1 MKLNPQQAP
10 LCGDRVLTIQLCHEE
25 LQGDQAQADF
35 YLLFSGSTQRH
46 LTSTCRSGPDT
57 LQAICPSHDRCEP
70 VQVTLFALRLGH
82 PAALVAQASFSFTQD
97 LAFNKEQFPVNPAGQ
112 AGGQVGAP
120 LLAKPHVPLR
130 EHEWLDEGRTI
141 ASCRTDLPE
150 SCSVPGCHLNTG
162 SDPIPQE
169 TVPHTAPRPK
179 SPPWQPADHEAPGLA
194 NEQAPPP
201 LSLVETG
208 DQGQPQ
214 HLLIQAE
221 AAGAHPEAS
230 SLPGPGGWAV
240 RHHPGLNTYTLTG
253 AAVPGDTPLGL
264 QEDVDQLT
272 QIINRGGSSFR
283 PQSELPGATHEC
295 VTSAGVAAHDCG
307 SGVTEQESFSE
318 DLCGEHRQ
326 GGQLLRQVEG
336 SEQSEPPSC
345 NGGSDVE
352 ACPCLHGGVD
362 CGAQE
367 EKEVGAAPVC
377 CTESRNESA
386 DSRDAALALEV
397 GPGPAFSELSW
408 GSRQEETDTN
418 LGTIRVPQGG
428 LGGADIS
435 SQEAARTAERAGAK
449 SPHDNEKSVLGES
462 TIATDMGHSHSQEN
476 PGTSHD
482 DFEKVSRD
490 AEQIEEIKKETTTT
504 ADLQE
509 EEEGEMEGTNVAEV
523 DRTTRDPSDLSASQ
537 LGGRDSEGAAVR
549 AEQSCPSTVTEAD
562 LELGT
567 SYCEQSQETAAVDY
581 AEADGSDDR
590 TLNNKQSTEQST
602 EAESVRSDCGEL
614 GLETQEPCKLDC
626 AAELTP
632 ETMAESAEVKKENCD
647 RDENTTSCGSD
658 LEARYRDQLVASNR
672 MELPLPAEDMA
683 CLDQNGCEIST
694 PDPASEN
701 GDMLSKVNEPTEN
714 DFSSPVEAESVVVNS
729 DDMGSI
735 IAGDLSQD
743 SAQHPHISEDHT
755 LEIGI
760 EGKNPEVTATQEGGP
775 TEAGETNGIVPLLSV
790 PFSNEEEALNSVIG
804 STAVEEDRSEICGEV
819 TSSQE
824 YSPEEEMEDKG
835 SCTAANNIDVKSESS
850 LSSDVED
857 IGGNI
862 SDVALGKDISNE
874 VMSTEEMVHPEVIDV
889 SQPLEKSKTTVHL
902 EPEVPPKQDLEV
914 QSSLVKKSDSEV
926 LCNEKPPESSV
937 EDAQPAPSHDH
948 PGKDIGSQKEQ
959 KDTDRCE
966 VIRETLEPEP
976 ESSVTHKTLTS
987 ADQQVV
993 GGGLLPENDQ
1003 TDAHKHSVSESCVDT
1018 PSVPDGS
1025 PVVSEASI
1033 PHGDICV
1040 NGEESDTA
1048 GRSVATGSTSE
1059 DTAEVEPLT
1068 SISVLE
1074 KVSEQKDP
1082 ESPIGEVVTPPVN
1095 ELPVPAGSIEQVSK
1109 LTASDSLGLRSPLD
1123 RGSSPSAEAEHV
1135 QVAEMMGKV
1144 SEEEPRNTSG
1154 QETVDSGDAPT
1165 AAAAGEAAT
1174 CEKDSSS
1181 GVRMDDVGTVGTLQI
1196 HYMGEDLD
1204 LFKTEATTLGEC
1216 SGKDDMSKIHRERD
1230 TYPSVNCCSEP
1241 SVLERKQSSASP
1253 ESPESLT
1260 PRSTGSSLSTPLRDS
1275 GSDADGLSCTDPG
1288 DDALFQKGDGT
1299 PTGDSSSEVWAS
1311 CSSTDDTA
1319 STGAP
1324 GSAPP
1329 GEGGGKAGGA
1339 GGAEAEEEAKDRLT
1353 EVPARAIILRSSV
1366 RSLSPPRRHSWGP
1379 GKNAAGEA
1387 ELSPRS
1393 YSLEGLTADGDAK
1406 EPLPQV
1412 SPPRD
1417 PGTSSQLDSEDRGSL
1432 ISLTEEEQECY
1443 LGDCSSLDSQ
1453 NSMGIRPAMQSGT
1466 SMTLPLTK
1474 SVSMLAISQKDL
1486 DEMGQIRKRRHV
1498 IFSFS
1503 ISPVLPKSKTLFS
1516 IGSSSSDEEESKS
1529 MRSSSR
1535 TLGSFSNSISEE
1547 DPGPLRS
1554 YTEGK
1559 SGTKVSRTFSY
1570 LKSKMYRKSKEK
1582 DKDKNK
1588 EKDKEVKE
1596 KEKKT
1601 LNGHV
1606 FSTVNSPFA
1615 QCHQCSKPIGM
1626 KDAFSCSNCTAH
1638 VHKGCRESLPT
1649 CTKVKMKLQKQQ
1661 CTVPDAAPVQT
1672 VTMRQK
1678 TTPVRE
1684 RPRSAILIPE
1694 DASIGVAPRRPVS
1707 IMPFHT
1713 SNLSKSISIS
1723 NIPSPVLDDMPL
1735 KGQRYLSQSTDSLH
1749 KTSKVN
1755 ESMESLADEGTE
1767 MMDSQL
1773 LGEFEADAKELE
1785 ADSWSFTVD
1794 KKYLKHLKKDVIKRQ
1809 DVIYELVQTE
1819 MHHLRTLKIMAE
1831 VYGKGLQKEV
1841 LLETQMVEK
1850 IFPAMEDLLELHT
1863 QLLGRLLERKRQSQR
1878 EGREGG
1884 FLIHKVGDILLDQ
1897 FAGENAEHMKKV
1909 YGKFCSRHSEGVNF
1923 YKELLAKDKRF
1934 QAFIKKK
1941 MSSTIV
1947 RRLSIP
1953 ECILLVTQRITK
1965 YPVLL
1970 QRILQHT
1977 KESEEDHKEVEE
1989 SLRLVKEVIAAV
2001 DSKVHKH
2008 ERKRRLQEVHGR
2020 VDGRSITR
2028 MKSGQMFAR
2037 EDLVRGRSLLRDGPL
2052 QLKTSAGRLKDVQAL
2067 LLSDVLVFLQ
2077 EKDQKYIFAL
2087 LDQRSTVISLQKL
2100 IVREVANEE
2109 RAFFVITAGIE
2120 QPEMVEVH
2128 ANSREERN
2136 TWMHFIQEAM
2146 HSVGKD
2152 EDEGIP
2158 SENEED
2164 RRQLETKAKEMRDL
2178 LKKTDEQIIA
2188 LLEEKVKV
2196 FRDMCNCSKNEENPA
2211 RASAMFHTGA
2221 DDSLKGDHIM
2231 QDTLKEVERLQ
2242 SLLNVDLS
2250 GGGGLSCLPR
2260 RAETF
2265 SGFDSHQM
2273 ASKHGEP
2280 GEDSAELRRT
2290 ESDSVLKKGGDI
2302 SLALILKKNS
2312 EVLHSVTK
2320 IHELLN
2326 TLQAV
2331 VVQQDTLIEDQRQ
2344 ALSERPPAVRVPSR
2358 PSSLLEQEKQRSL
2371 EKQRQE
2377 AAELQKQQAAH
2388 AEERRRRER
2397 LWRMREQELAER
2409 EASLQ
2414 VQEEEACRQ
2423 ERELQESRREL
2434 LERKEEYQRD
2444 LERLRDA
2451 QRKMD
2456 RDRMEME
2463 KIEQEQRKERTP
2475 SSTSEDS
2482 LKLQGSSLDK
2492 EPGDCELSSSP
2503 GKDSMMMRM
2512 GSKRKGRSLNPFALN
2527 SSHKAQAPEAQPQ
2540 LTGRLLQLAKTKEKK
2555 EKKKKKVKEQ
2565 LSQPGEPALPQE
2577 PHVDGEIYFC

>member
-10 LCGDRVLTIQLCHEE
+10 LCGECVLTVQLCRDE
-25 LQGDQAQADF
+25 LQGDRAQSDF
-35 YLLFSGSTQRH
+35 YLLFRGSTQRH
-46 LTSTCRSGPDT
+46 LASTRRISPDT
-57 LQAICPSHDRCEP
+57 LQAVCPSHDRCEP

-82 PAALVAQASFSFTQD
+82 PAALVAQAGFSFTQD
-97 LAFNKEQFPVNPAGQ
+97 LAFNKEQLPVNRA
-112 AGGQVGAP
+112 GQVGAP
-120 LLAKPHVPLR
+120 LLAEPHVPLQ
-130 EHEWLDEGRTI
+130 EHEWPDEGLTVTSR
-141 ASCRTDLPE
+141 RTDQPE
-150 SCSVPGCHLNTG
+150 SCSVPSCHLDIG
-162 SDPIPQE
+162 ADPTPQE
-169 TVPHTAPRPK
+169 TVLHTAPWPDF
-179 SPPWQPADHEAPGLA
+179 PPRQPADHEAPGLA
-194 NEQAPPP
+194 NEQAAPP
-201 LSLVETG
+201 LSLAETG
-208 DQGQPQ
+208 DRGQPQ

-221 AAGAHPEAS
+221 AAGPHPEAPL
-230 SLPGPGGWAV
+230 LPSPGGRAV
-240 RHHPGLNTYTLTG
+240 QHHPGLNTYTLTV
-253 AAVPGDTPLGL
+253 ATDQGDTPLGL

-272 QIINRGGSSFR
+272 QIINQGGPSFR

-307 SGVTEQESFSE
+307 SSVTEQKSISE
-318 DLCGEHRQ
+318 DFSGEHRQ
-326 GGQLLRQVEG
+326 GAQLLRQ

-345 NGGSDVE
+345 SGGSDVE
-352 ACPCLHGGVD
+352 ADPCLHHGVD

-377 CTESRNESA
+377 FTESRNESA

-397 GPGPAFSELSW
+397 GPDPAFSELSW

-418 LGTIRVPQGG
+418 LGTIRVLQGR

-435 SQEAARTAERAGAK
+435 SQEAVRTAERAGAK
-449 SPHDNEKSVLGES
+449 PPHDNEKSVLGES
-462 TIATDMGHSHSQEN
+462 TISTDMGHSHSQEN

-482 DFEKVSRD
+482 DSEKVSRD
-490 AEQIEEIKKETTTT
+490 PAQIDVIMKETTTT
-504 ADLQE
+504 SDLQE
-509 EEEGEMEGTNVAEV
+509 GEEGEMEATSVAEA
-523 DRTTRDPSDLSASQ
+523 DRPTRDHSDLSASQ
-537 LGGRDSEGAAVR
+537 WGGQDFEGAVAR
-549 AEQSCPSTVTEAD
+549 AEHPCPSTISEAD

-567 SYCEQSQETAAVDY
+567 SLCEQSQETAAVDY
-581 AEADGSDDR
+581 AEADGSDGL
-590 TLNNKQSTEQST
+590 TLNNKQPT
-602 EAESVRSDCGEL
+602 EAESVQNDCGEL
-614 GLETQEPCKLDC
+614 DLETQEPCKLDC
-626 AAELTP
+626 ASELTP

-647 RDENTTSCGSD
+647 QDENAASCGSE
-658 LEARYRDQLVASNR
+658 LEAQFCDSLEASIP
-672 MELPLPAEDMA
+672 MELSLPAEY
-683 CLDQNGCEIST
+683 QNCCEIST

-701 GDMLSKVNEPTEN
+701 GDVLSKVNEPTEN
-714 DFSSPVEAESVVVNS
+714 DFPNAIEAESLIENS
-729 DDMGSI
+729 DDMTSVI
-735 IAGDLSQD
+735 LGDLSQD
-743 SAQHPHISEDHT
+743 STQHPHNTEEHT
-755 LEIGI
+755 LEIGMENTLS
-760 EGKNPEVTATQEGGP
+760 EGKDPEVTATQEGGP
-775 TEAGETNGIVPLLSV
+775 TEVGETNGIVPLLSV

-804 STAVEEDRSEICGEV
+804 PTTVEEDRSAMCGEV
-819 TSSQE
+819 TSAQE
-824 YSPEEEMEDKG
+824 YSLEGEMEDNG
-835 SCTAANNIDVKSESS
+835 RSTAANSIDVKSESS
-850 LSSDVED
+850 LSSDLED

-862 SDVALGKDISNE
+862 GDVALGKNISNE
-874 VMSTEEMVHPEVIDV
+874 VISTEETVHPAVTDV
-889 SQPLEKSKTTVHL
+889 SKPLEESKTVVHL
-902 EPEVPPKQDLEV
+902 EPEVPPKQDLEG
-914 QSSLVKKSDSEV
+914 QLLPDSEV

-937 EDAQPAPSHDH
+937 EDVQAAPSHDH
-948 PGKDIGSQKEQ
+948 PGTDIGSQKEQ

-966 VIRETLEPEP
+966 VIQETQETEP
-976 ESSVTHKTLTS
+976 ESSVTQKPLTS

-993 GGGLLPENDQ
+993 GEGLLLPENDQ
-1003 TDAHKHSVSESCVDT
+1003 TDGHEHSTSHST
-1018 PSVPDGS
+1018 PDGS
-1025 PVVSEASI
+1025 PVVSEESI
-1033 PHGDICV
+1033 PHEEICV

-1048 GRSVATGSTSE
+1048 GSSVATGSANE
-1059 DTAEVEPLT
+1059 DTAEVELLT
-1068 SISVLE
+1068 SNSVLE

-1082 ESPIGEVVTPPVN
+1082 ESPIGEVVTRRN
-1095 ELPVPAGSIEQVSK
+1095 ELAVPAGSMEQVSE
-1109 LTASDSLGLRSPLD
+1109 LTAPDSLGLRSPLD
-1123 RGSSPSAEAEHV
+1123 RGSSPIAEAEHV

-1144 SEEEPRNTSG
+1144 SEEEPSNTSG
-1154 QETVDSGDAPT
+1154 QETVGSGEVPT
-1165 AAAAGEAAT
+1165 AAAAGEAAAS
-1174 CEKDSSS
+1174 EKDSSS
-1181 GVRMDDVGTVGTLQI
+1181 SVRMDDVGAVG
-1196 HYMGEDLD
+1196 
-1204 LFKTEATTLGEC
+1204 
-1216 SGKDDMSKIHRERD
+1216 IHRERD
-1230 TYPSVNCCSEP
+1230 TFPSVNCCSEP
-1241 SVLERKQSSASP
+1241 NVLERKQSSASP

-1260 PRSTGSSLSTPLRDS
+1260 PRSTGSSLSMPQRDS
-1275 GSDADGLSCTDPG
+1275 GSDADCLSCTDPG
-1288 DDALFQKGDGT
+1288 DDVLFRKGDGT
-1299 PTGDSSSEVWAS
+1299 ATGDSSSEVWAS

-1319 STGAP
+1319 STGTP
-1324 GSAPP
+1324 GSVREHRARNATFGSDEGRPP
-1329 GEGGGKAGGA
+1329 GEAGGKAGGV

-1353 EVPARAIILRSSV
+1353 EVPARATILRSSV
-1366 RSLSPPRRHSWGP
+1366 RSLSPLRRHSWGP
-1379 GKNAAGEA
+1379 GKNAVGEA
-1387 ELSPRS
+1387 ELSPRSTLRRPEDRKPSFHRRS

-1432 ISLTEEEQECY
+1432 VSLTEEEQESY

-1453 NSMGIRPAMQSGT
+1453 NSMRIRPVMQSGS

-1486 DEMGQIRKRRHV
+1486 DG
-1498 IFSFS
+1498 
-1503 ISPVLPKSKTLFS
+1503 
-1516 IGSSSSDEEESKS
+1516 

-1601 LNGHV
+1601 LNGHL
-1606 FSTVNSPFA
+1606 FSTVTSPFA

-1661 CTVPDAAPVQT
+1661 CTVLDAAPVQT

-1694 DASIGVAPRRPVS
+1694 DASMGVAPRRPVS

-1713 SNLSKSISIS
+1713 SNLSKSVSIS

-1735 KGQRYLSQSTDSLH
+1735 KVQRYLSQSTDSLH

-1841 LLETQMVEK
+1841 LLATQMVEK

-1863 QLLGRLLERKRQSQR
+1863 QLLGRLLERKRKSQK

-1897 FAGENAEHMKKV
+1897 FAGKNAEHMKKV

-1923 YKELLAKDKRF
+1923 YKGLLAKDKRF

-1989 SLRLVKEVIAAV
+1989 ALRLVKEVIAAV
-2001 DSKVHKH
+2001 DGKVHKH

-2052 QLKTSAGRLKDVQAL
+2052 QLKTSAGRLKDVLAL

-2128 ANSREERN
+2128 ANSKEERN

-2196 FRDMCNCSKNEENPA
+2196 FRDLCNCSKNDENPT
-2211 RASAMFHTGA
+2211 RAAAMFHTGA

-2273 ASKHGEP
+2273 ASKHGDP

-2290 ESDSVLKKGGDI
+2290 ESDGVLKKGGDI

-2312 EVLHSVTK
+2312 EVLHSVTR

-2397 LWRMREQELAER
+2397 QWKMREQELAER

-2414 VQEEEACRQ
+2414 VQEEEAGRQ
-2423 ERELQESRREL
+2423 ERELEESRREL

-2451 QRKMD
+2451 QRKLD
-2456 RDRMEME
+2456 RERMEME

-2482 LKLQGSSLDK
+2482 LKLQSPSLDRD
-2492 EPGDCELSSSP
+2492 PGDCELSSSP

-2565 LSQPGEPALPQE
+2565 LSQPGEPLLTQE

>member
-1 MKLNPQQAP
+1 MYERHKRRYS
-10 LCGDRVLTIQLCHEE
+10 LCARG
-25 LQGDQAQADF
+25 
-35 YLLFSGSTQRH
+35 
-46 LTSTCRSGPDT
+46 
-57 LQAICPSHDRCEP
+57 EP
-70 VQVTLFALRLGH
+70 AVDV
-82 PAALVAQASFSFTQD
+82 
-97 LAFNKEQFPVNPAGQ
+97 
-112 AGGQVGAP
+112 
-120 LLAKPHVPLR
+120 
-130 EHEWLDEGRTI
+130 
-141 ASCRTDLPE
+141 
-150 SCSVPGCHLNTG
+150 
-162 SDPIPQE
+162 
-169 TVPHTAPRPK
+169 
-179 SPPWQPADHEAPGLA
+179 
-194 NEQAPPP
+194 
-201 LSLVETG
+201 
-208 DQGQPQ
+208 
-214 HLLIQAE
+214 LLI
-221 AAGAHPEAS
+221 
-230 SLPGPGGWAV
+230 
-240 RHHPGLNTYTLTG
+240 
-253 AAVPGDTPLGL
+253 
-264 QEDVDQLT
+264 
-272 QIINRGGSSFR
+272 
-283 PQSELPGATHEC
+283 
-295 VTSAGVAAHDCG
+295 
-307 SGVTEQESFSE
+307 
-318 DLCGEHRQ
+318 
-326 GGQLLRQVEG
+326 
-336 SEQSEPPSC
+336 
-345 NGGSDVE
+345 
-352 ACPCLHGGVD
+352 
-362 CGAQE
+362 
-367 EKEVGAAPVC
+367 
-377 CTESRNESA
+377 
-386 DSRDAALALEV
+386 
-397 GPGPAFSELSW
+397 
-408 GSRQEETDTN
+408 
-418 LGTIRVPQGG
+418 
-428 LGGADIS
+428 
-435 SQEAARTAERAGAK
+435 
-449 SPHDNEKSVLGES
+449 
-462 TIATDMGHSHSQEN
+462 
-476 PGTSHD
+476 
-482 DFEKVSRD
+482 
-490 AEQIEEIKKETTTT
+490 
-504 ADLQE
+504 
-509 EEEGEMEGTNVAEV
+509 
-523 DRTTRDPSDLSASQ
+523 
-537 LGGRDSEGAAVR
+537 
-549 AEQSCPSTVTEAD
+549 
-562 LELGT
+562 
-567 SYCEQSQETAAVDY
+567 
-581 AEADGSDDR
+581 
-590 TLNNKQSTEQST
+590 
-602 EAESVRSDCGEL
+602 
-614 GLETQEPCKLDC
+614 
-626 AAELTP
+626 
-632 ETMAESAEVKKENCD
+632 
-647 RDENTTSCGSD
+647 
-658 LEARYRDQLVASNR
+658 
-672 MELPLPAEDMA
+672 
-683 CLDQNGCEIST
+683 
-694 PDPASEN
+694 
-701 GDMLSKVNEPTEN
+701 
-714 DFSSPVEAESVVVNS
+714 
-729 DDMGSI
+729 
-735 IAGDLSQD
+735 
-743 SAQHPHISEDHT
+743 
-755 LEIGI
+755 
-760 EGKNPEVTATQEGGP
+760 
-775 TEAGETNGIVPLLSV
+775 
-790 PFSNEEEALNSVIG
+790 
-804 STAVEEDRSEICGEV
+804 
-819 TSSQE
+819 
-824 YSPEEEMEDKG
+824 
-835 SCTAANNIDVKSESS
+835 
-850 LSSDVED
+850 
-857 IGGNI
+857 
-862 SDVALGKDISNE
+862 
-874 VMSTEEMVHPEVIDV
+874 
-889 SQPLEKSKTTVHL
+889 
-902 EPEVPPKQDLEV
+902 
-914 QSSLVKKSDSEV
+914 
-926 LCNEKPPESSV
+926 
-937 EDAQPAPSHDH
+937 
-948 PGKDIGSQKEQ
+948 
-959 KDTDRCE
+959 
-966 VIRETLEPEP
+966 
-976 ESSVTHKTLTS
+976 
-987 ADQQVV
+987 
-993 GGGLLPENDQ
+993 
-1003 TDAHKHSVSESCVDT
+1003 
-1018 PSVPDGS
+1018 
-1025 PVVSEASI
+1025 
-1033 PHGDICV
+1033 
-1040 NGEESDTA
+1040 
-1048 GRSVATGSTSE
+1048 
-1059 DTAEVEPLT
+1059 
-1068 SISVLE
+1068 
-1074 KVSEQKDP
+1074 
-1082 ESPIGEVVTPPVN
+1082 
-1095 ELPVPAGSIEQVSK
+1095 
-1109 LTASDSLGLRSPLD
+1109 
-1123 RGSSPSAEAEHV
+1123 
-1135 QVAEMMGKV
+1135 
-1144 SEEEPRNTSG
+1144 
-1154 QETVDSGDAPT
+1154 
-1165 AAAAGEAAT
+1165 
-1174 CEKDSSS
+1174 
-1181 GVRMDDVGTVGTLQI
+1181 
-1196 HYMGEDLD
+1196 
-1204 LFKTEATTLGEC
+1204 
-1216 SGKDDMSKIHRERD
+1216 KIHRERD

-1486 DEMGQIRKRRHV
+1486 DG
-1498 IFSFS
+1498 
-1503 ISPVLPKSKTLFS
+1503 
-1516 IGSSSSDEEESKS
+1516 